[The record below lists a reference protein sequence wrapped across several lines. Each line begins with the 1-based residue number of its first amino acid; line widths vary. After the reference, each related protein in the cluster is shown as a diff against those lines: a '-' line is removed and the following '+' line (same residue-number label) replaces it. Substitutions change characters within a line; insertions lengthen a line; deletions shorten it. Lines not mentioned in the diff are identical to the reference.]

1 MQLGNRLFK
10 GAIPTIDH
18 VASAEAWGA
27 RGMGRFHLS
36 SSFPRALS
44 AYFITLIFITPTFFG
59 ACPVKIALWLVWVI
73 NPHLNI
79 SFCVKISLLKPLSS
93 PVYTRANHER
103 FRPGF
108 VLPFTHKT
116 WIRNQNFPVSSWI
129 RKLLNPELQVETLY
143 LDTYESETLCSV
155 NALRIQI
162 SRMWWI
168 REPLL

>member
-44 AYFITLIFITPTFFG
+44 AYFITLIFIMPTFFG

-79 SFCVKISLLKPLSS
+79 SFCVKISLLKALSS
-93 PVYTRANHER
+93 PVYTRANHESGTFSSRIR
-103 FRPGF
+103 FAVYTQNVNPESKLSCF
-108 VLPFTHKT
+108 VMNPETFESGTSSGNIVSGYLR
-116 WIRNQNFPVSSWI
+116 IRN
-129 RKLLNPELQVETLY
+129 
-143 LDTYESETLCSV
+143 
-155 NALRIQI
+155 
-162 SRMWWI
+162 
-168 REPLL
+168 PL

>member
-44 AYFITLIFITPTFFG
+44 AYFITLIFIMPTFFG

-79 SFCVKISLLKPLSS
+79 PFCVKISLLKALSS
-93 PVYTRANHER
+93 PVYTRANHESGTSRIR
-103 FRPGF
+103 FAVYTQNVNPENFESGTSSGNIVSGYLR
-108 VLPFTHKT
+108 
-116 WIRNQNFPVSSWI
+116 IRN
-129 RKLLNPELQVETLY
+129 
-143 LDTYESETLCSV
+143 
-155 NALRIQI
+155 
-162 SRMWWI
+162 
-168 REPLL
+168 PL